1 MNILTSTIYNRLVFF
16 LIAAVLVPVIGL
28 IIALGTGTE
37 TYRST
42 MLAAFVDETADL
54 NARAITERFGQ
65 TIAHQANMAEQ
76 LSEDMSPL
84 LDGVLGRDL
93 DEAAVTEL
101 ADWISQELTEH
112 PGAAYEESWIVTTDG
127 TAVVHATVATGPEA
141 TERITDFSDTDTFQQ
156 GTQLINDGVR
166 QSLVVTQSTNGIV
179 FDIIVALMEGT
190 RAQGF
195 LITRINA
202 EVMLSSILNP
212 SELSGDLP
220 YSYLILPP
228 DSGMVAGNAF
238 ITSRTLT
245 DAGLVTSESVLADGP
260 QRAIL
265 NDTSLTLTY
274 MVPDGENATREVVGH
289 IHHMEIAGQSFLVVT
304 EINTDAVYG
313 STQRQVI
320 TAAGITLL
328 GSIIFLFILAYLLNR
343 NLTRPV
349 HAVIDGLDGLR
360 RGAYETPVPSSD
372 RSDELGH
379 LTNAFL
385 QARQALAAEK
395 EDIEDRL
402 STLARDLRVIQE
414 ISQTS
419 VEERDLQQLMNRVVN
434 LIIERFSQIYHA
446 QIFIVEERNEFA
458 VLRAST
464 GEAGKNLLARGH
476 RLPVGSVSVIGQVT
490 EQGQLV
496 VARDTAASEVHRR
509 NEFLYETR
517 AELAIPLQ
525 INGRIIGAL
534 DVQSRYNDSFDEA
547 MTNAL
552 TMLADQLTIAI
563 ENARLFTESQRFLN
577 DLEATQRETVRRRWA
592 EYLTQ
597 QRGGQL
603 YSNSG
608 QNTGYDFSELTEMA
622 QQEGRAA
629 IGEATDRDTIPFVV
643 PIMLREQLL
652 GFAEYEVRKQDF
664 HPEMVV
670 LAEELVGRLA
680 LGIDNARLFNESQQT
695 AERERIVN
703 EISARITGKTE
714 VADILQTAISEVSR
728 VLRTP
733 KVAARLHTGQAAV
746 SENGHNN
753 GHT

>member
-1 MNILTSTIYNRLVFF
+1 
-16 LIAAVLVPVIGL
+16 
-28 IIALGTGTE
+28 
-37 TYRST
+37 
-42 MLAAFVDETADL
+42 
-54 NARAITERFGQ
+54 
-65 TIAHQANMAEQ
+65 
-76 LSEDMSPL
+76 
-84 LDGVLGRDL
+84 
-93 DEAAVTEL
+93 
-101 ADWISQELTEH
+101 
-112 PGAAYEESWIVTTDG
+112 
-127 TAVVHATVATGPEA
+127 
-141 TERITDFSDTDTFQQ
+141 
-156 GTQLINDGVR
+156 
-166 QSLVVTQSTNGIV
+166 
-179 FDIIVALMEGT
+179 
-190 RAQGF
+190 
-195 LITRINA
+195 
-202 EVMLSSILNP
+202 
-212 SELSGDLP
+212 
-220 YSYLILPP
+220 
-228 DSGMVAGNAF
+228 
-238 ITSRTLT
+238 
-245 DAGLVTSESVLADGP
+245 
-260 QRAIL
+260 
-265 NDTSLTLTY
+265 
-274 MVPDGENATREVVGH
+274 
-289 IHHMEIAGQSFLVVT
+289 
-304 EINTDAVYG
+304 
-313 STQRQVI
+313 
-320 TAAGITLL
+320 
-328 GSIIFLFILAYLLNR
+328 
-343 NLTRPV
+343 
-349 HAVIDGLDGLR
+349 
-360 RGAYETPVPSSD
+360 
-372 RSDELGH
+372 
-379 LTNAFL
+379 FL

-622 QQEGRAA
+622 QQEGRAV